1 MYTKKC
7 AQAKYITQ
15 TMKSKALENLSSAQ
29 ILINNKQFTTSVH
42 CSYYAVFQYM
52 KYALSKS
59 TFRPIDYF
67 TQDSHNGESSHEYIL
82 TEVKNRIQ
90 TNPRNLRSF
99 TEGVRNL
106 KQNRVDA
113 DYHLRN
119 FSDIEGIECRDNA
132 EKLIKNLNN
141 YFDNL

>member
-1 MYTKKC
+1 
-7 AQAKYITQ
+7 
-15 TMKSKALENLSSAQ
+15 MKSKALENLSSAQ